1 MTAERGF
8 HHPSLGY
15 WQTVGD
21 VPAEVRNRYPAG
33 TVEVPVRPGPD
44 YNWQTNAWVYVA
56 PESEAPAV
64 PEVVPK
70 LALVRAMR
78 LVQLSGA
85 PATLES
91 GSIWDVVKAAIS
103 SIGGDVEEDWQLAVV
118 MPRLDPALNA
128 LAGGLVP
135 DPVVRNGLL
144 DSLFVLAGQIDRGE
158 VTP

>member
-1 MTAERGF
+1 MTEKGF
-8 HHPSLGY
+8 YSPTNGY
-15 WQTVGD
+15 WQTLGD
-21 VPAEVRNRYPAG
+21 PSQALRNTYPNDTVQVPL
-33 TVEVPVRPGPD
+33 RPGTEYQWID
-44 YNWQTNAWVYVA
+44 NAWTYVE
-56 PESEAPAV
+56 PEPELPFV

-78 LVQLSGA
+78 MVQLSGA
-85 PATLES
+85 PATPLS
-91 GSIWDVVKAAIS
+91 GSIWDVVKAAIAG
-103 SIGGDVEEDWQLAVV
+103 IGGDVEEDWQLAVV